1 MEFSSQSQILAA
13 LISLKILTVDRSQS
27 SSGRFGK
34 EKKFLDPNAV
44 HVRSVVDK
52 MTLE

>member
-13 LISLKILTVDRSQS
+13 LTSLKILRVDRSQS

-34 EKKFLDPNAV
+34 EKKFVYPRAV
-44 HVRSVVDK
+44 HVRSVVDE